1 MKTVEHFRW
10 YLPPKP
16 WAGPKALPYLSS
28 WAMDAE
34 TAKRHGA
41 IRPDPSTRTVLQ
53 VPETPEEEAQ
63 VRRAGDTSALGGPA
77 PGSPSDR
84 RGKI

>member
-1 MKTVEHFRW
+1 MKTVEQYRW

-16 WAGPKALPYLSS
+16 WAGPRALPYLSS
-28 WAMDAE
+28 WSMDSD

-41 IRPDPSTRTVLQ
+41 IRPDLSTRTVIQ

-63 VRRAGDTSALGGPA
+63 LRRATDTSVLGGPA
-77 PGSPSDR
+77 PGSLNDR
-84 RGKI
+84 KR